1 MCSATWPPEVR
12 RLTTSYMKNPFQV
25 YVGSLDLRVSVVVWY
40 TVKPLIMDTPI
51 RGQPPYNGQTAC
63 PLPLTV
69 HTFLPPTKGQPPNNG
84 QNARPQRVHY
94 SEVPLYHKC
103 TVGYKSRSLSTVCA
117 SIHVTSHKRS
127 LTHRPN
133 PQDWVFWC
141 PAIVCLFDLYVCFV
155 L

>member
-1 MCSATWPPEVR
+1 MEGIIPLRKVR
-12 RLTTSYMKNPFQV
+12 NSVFIRSIYILVISL
-25 YVGSLDLRVSVVVWY
+25 YVN

-94 SEVPLYHKC
+94 SEVPLY
-103 TVGYKSRSLSTVCA
+103 
-117 SIHVTSHKRS
+117 I
-127 LTHRPN
+127 HRP
-133 PQDWVFWC
+133 Q
-141 PAIVCLFDLYVCFV
+141 
-155 L
+155 